1 MTTVTMPQLGET
13 VVEGTITKWLKQE
26 GDHVDQDEPLFE
38 ISTDKVDT
46 EVPSPAAG
54 TLTKIL
60 VQEGQT
66 VSVKTPIAE
75 IDGAGAAGG
84 EAAREEEAAEP
95 AVPPD
100 SAQQPAQPESVA
112 ATGEAP
118 PDSAQPPAAP
128 AAVAAPE
135 SSPQREAG
143 PGSAPPVAAPLPAA
157 PAASVAPSAP
167 GPGAQIA
174 DRGPRSQIISP
185 LVRRLAEENGV
196 DLSQVIG
203 TGTGGRITKND
214 VMAFAVSRET
224 AAPEAQPAAGP
235 TAPAPAPTAT
245 PAAPAPETVPE
256 PQVAPAPAATR
267 GGEEVVPMTVVRKTI
282 AEHMTRSLQVS
293 ARAWNMVEVDM
304 ERIARIRSAAKEAF
318 TAREGFN
325 LTYMPFLAR
334 AVVDALLANPL
345 VNSELRGEEIVVK
358 HYVNL
363 GIAVSYDQGL
373 IVPVVKGADGM
384 NLIGLAR
391 AVNDL
396 ATRARAHRLKPDEVH
411 EGTFTITN
419 PGPFG
424 SILSVPIINQP
435 QTGILAFDAVV
446 KRPVVIDDA
455 IAVRH
460 MVYVSMSWDHRV
472 IDGALAS
479 QFLARIKENMET
491 WDWTEDLGL

>member
-75 IDGAGAAGG
+75 IDGAGAPAGESAG
-84 EAAREEEAAEP
+84 AGAA
-95 AVPPD
+95 
-100 SAQQPAQPESVA
+100 
-112 ATGEAP
+112 

-128 AAVAAPE
+128 PAVTAPE
-135 SSPQREAG
+135 SSPERGAG
-143 PGSAPPVAAPLPAA
+143 PGSAPAPEAPTPERAPAPPVSAPPPAT
-157 PAASVAPSAP
+157 PAASVAPAAP
-167 GPGAQIA
+167 APAGQLA
-174 DRGPRSQIISP
+174 DQGPRSQIISP

-196 DLSQVIG
+196 DLSLVIG

-224 AAPEAQPAAGP
+224 AAPGLAAGP
-235 TAPAPAPTAT
+235 IAPAPAPGTT

-256 PQVAPAPAATR
+256 PQVAPAPAAAG
-267 GGEEVVPMTVVRKTI
+267 GGEEVVPMTVVRKAI

-304 ERIARIRSAAKEAF
+304 EKIARIRSAAKEAF

-345 VNSELRGEEIVVK
+345 VNSELRGEEIAVK

>member
-84 EAAREEEAAEP
+84 EAAREEEAAGAGP
-95 AVPPD
+95 PPD
-100 SAQQPAQPESVA
+100 SAQQPAQAESVA

-128 AAVAAPE
+128 PPVEPPE
-135 SSPQREAG
+135 TSPERGAG
-143 PGSAPPVAAPLPAA
+143 PGSAPPAAAPSRADSAAPAA
-157 PAASVAPSAP
+157 PAPA
-167 GPGAQIA
+167 GQIA

-224 AAPEAQPAAGP
+224 AAPEARPPAGP
-235 TAPAPAPTAT
+235 TAPAPAPAAT

-256 PQVAPAPAATR
+256 PQVTPAPAAAR

-345 VNSELRGEEIVVK
+345 VNSELRGEEIAVK

-384 NLIGLAR
+384 NLVGLAR

-396 ATRARAHRLKPDEVH
+396 ATRARAHRLKPDDVH

>member
-75 IDGAGAAGG
+75 IDGAGARAGESAG
-84 EAAREEEAAEP
+84 AGAA
-95 AVPPD
+95 PD
-100 SAQQPAQPESVA
+100 AAQQPAQPESVA
-112 ATGEAP
+112 ATGELP

-128 AAVAAPE
+128 PVVAPPAVAAPQ
-135 SSPQREAG
+135 SSPERGAE
-143 PGSAPPVAAPLPAA
+143 PGSSPPVTAARPAA

-167 GPGAQIA
+167 GPGAQIP

-224 AAPEAQPAAGP
+224 VAPRLAAGP
-235 TAPAPAPTAT
+235 TAPAPAPATT

-256 PQVAPAPAATR
+256 PQVAPAPAAAR
-267 GGEEVVPMTVVRKTI
+267 GGEEVVPMTVVRKAI

-491 WDWTEDLGL
+491 WDWNEDLGL

>member
-75 IDGAGAAGG
+75 IDGAGAPAGESAG
-84 EAAREEEAAEP
+84 AGAA
-95 AVPPD
+95 PD
-100 SAQQPAQPESVA
+100 SAQQPAPPQAPA
-112 ATGEAP
+112 ATGSE
-118 PDSAQPPAAP
+118 
-128 AAVAAPE
+128 
-135 SSPQREAG
+135 PQRGAG
-143 PGSAPPVAAPLPAA
+143 PGSAPAPAAPTPERAPAPPVAAPLPAA
-157 PAASVAPSAP
+157 PAPSVAPAAP
-167 GPGAQIA
+167 APAGQIA

-224 AAPEAQPAAGP
+224 AAPRLAAGP
-235 TAPAPAPTAT
+235 IAPAPAPATT

-256 PQVAPAPAATR
+256 PQVAPAPAAAR
-267 GGEEVVPMTVVRKTI
+267 GGEEVVPMTVVRKAI

-304 ERIARIRSAAKEAF
+304 EKIARIRSAAKEAF
-318 TAREGFN
+318 TDREGFN

-384 NLIGLAR
+384 NLIGMAR

-396 ATRARAHRLKPDEVH
+396 ATRARAHRLTPDEVH

-455 IAVRH
+455 IALRH

>member
-1 MTTVTMPQLGET
+1 
-13 VVEGTITKWLKQE
+13 
-26 GDHVDQDEPLFE
+26 
-38 ISTDKVDT
+38 
-46 EVPSPAAG
+46 
-54 TLTKIL
+54 
-60 VQEGQT
+60 
-66 VSVKTPIAE
+66 
-75 IDGAGAAGG
+75 
-84 EAAREEEAAEP
+84 
-95 AVPPD
+95 
-100 SAQQPAQPESVA
+100 
-112 ATGEAP
+112 
-118 PDSAQPPAAP
+118 
-128 AAVAAPE
+128 
-135 SSPQREAG
+135 
-143 PGSAPPVAAPLPAA
+143 
-157 PAASVAPSAP
+157 
-167 GPGAQIA
+167 
-174 DRGPRSQIISP
+174 
-185 LVRRLAEENGV
+185 
-196 DLSQVIG
+196 
-203 TGTGGRITKND
+203 
-214 VMAFAVSRET
+214 
-224 AAPEAQPAAGP
+224 
-235 TAPAPAPTAT
+235 
-245 PAAPAPETVPE
+245 
-256 PQVAPAPAATR
+256 
-267 GGEEVVPMTVVRKTI
+267 MTVVRKAI

-304 ERIARIRSAAKEAF
+304 EKIARIRSAAKEAF

-391 AVNDL
+391 AINDL
-396 ATRARAHRLKPDEVH
+396 ATRARAHQLKPDEVH

-460 MVYVSMSWDHRV
+460 MVYLSMSWDHRV

>member
-75 IDGAGAAGG
+75 IDGAGAPAGESAG
-84 EAAREEEAAEP
+84 AGAA
-95 AVPPD
+95 PD
-100 SAQQPAQPESVA
+100 SAQQSAPPQAPA
-112 ATGEAP
+112 ATGSEPQRGTGPGSAP
-118 PDSAQPPAAP
+118 APAAP
-128 AAVAAPE
+128 TPERAP
-135 SSPQREAG
+135 
-143 PGSAPPVAAPLPAA
+143 APPVAAPPPAV
-157 PAASVAPSAP
+157 PAASVAPAAP
-167 GPGAQIA
+167 APAGQLA
-174 DRGPRSQIISP
+174 DQGPRSQIISP

-224 AAPEAQPAAGP
+224 AAPGLAAGP
-235 TAPAPAPTAT
+235 IAPAPAPPPATT
-245 PAAPAPETVPE
+245 PAAPAPGTVPE
-256 PQVAPAPAATR
+256 PQVAPAPAAAR
-267 GGEEVVPMTVVRKTI
+267 GGEEVVPMTVIRKAI

-304 ERIARIRSAAKEAF
+304 EKIARIRSAAKEAF

-345 VNSELRGEEIVVK
+345 VNSELRGEEIAVK

-396 ATRARAHRLKPDEVH
+396 ATRARAHQLRPDEVH

>member
-1 MTTVTMPQLGET
+1 VAPEA
-13 VVEGTITKWLKQE
+13 
-26 GDHVDQDEPLFE
+26 
-38 ISTDKVDT
+38 
-46 EVPSPAAG
+46 PAA
-54 TLTKIL
+54 
-60 VQEGQT
+60 
-66 VSVKTPIAE
+66 
-75 IDGAGAAGG
+75 
-84 EAAREEEAAEP
+84 
-95 AVPPD
+95 
-100 SAQQPAQPESVA
+100 SAPTAS
-112 ATGEAP
+112 
-118 PDSAQPPAAP
+118 PPAAP
-128 AAVAAPE
+128 AAPA
-135 SSPQREAG
+135 Q
-143 PGSAPPVAAPLPAA
+143 LP
-157 PAASVAPSAP
+157 
-167 GPGAQIA
+167 
-174 DRGPRSQIISP
+174 DRGPGSQIISP

-214 VMAFAVSRET
+214 VLAFAASRET
-224 AAPEAQPAAGP
+224 AAPGAAAQATTPAA
-235 TAPAPAPTAT
+235 APAPSMV
-245 PAAPAPETVPE
+245 PAAPAPAAVPGLE
-256 PQVAPAPAATR
+256 LAPAPAVAG
-267 GGEEVVPMTVVRKTI
+267 GGEEIVPMTVVRKAI

-304 ERIARIRSAAKEAF
+304 ERIARLRSSAKEAF
-318 TAREGFN
+318 KAREGFN

-334 AVVDALLANPL
+334 AVVDALLAYPL
-345 VNSELRGEEIVVK
+345 VNSELRGEEVIVK

-391 AVNDL
+391 AINDL
-396 ATRARAHRLKPDEVH
+396 ATRARAHQLKPDEVH
-411 EGTFTITN
+411 GGTFTITN

-424 SILSVPIINQP
+424 SILSLPIINQP

-491 WDWTEDLGL
+491 WDWNEDLGL

>member
-13 VVEGTITKWLKQE
+13 VVEGTITKWLKHE

-54 TLTKIL
+54 TVTKIL

-75 IDGAGAAGG
+75 IDGAEAAGD
-84 EAAREEEAAEP
+84 EAAGAGAT
-95 AVPPD
+95 PD
-100 SAQQPAQPESVA
+100 SAREPAQASPA
-112 ATGEAP
+112 AP
-118 PDSAQPPAAP
+118 PQSQPQSGSGPGAAQAPTAPAPAPPAEATPAARAQPPG
-128 AAVAAPE
+128 PE
-135 SSPQREAG
+135 
-143 PGSAPPVAAPLPAA
+143 
-157 PAASVAPSAP
+157 
-167 GPGAQIA
+167 AQMP
-174 DRGPRSQIISP
+174 DRGSRSQIISP

-224 AAPEAQPAAGP
+224 AAPGARPTAGP
-235 TAPAPAPTAT
+235 TAPAPAPAAT
-245 PAAPAPETVPE
+245 PAAPAPETAPE
-256 PQVAPAPAATR
+256 PQVAPAPAAAR
-267 GGEEVVPMTVVRKTI
+267 GGEEVVPMTVVRKSI

-304 ERIARIRSAAKEAF
+304 EKIARIRSAAKESF

-345 VNSELRGEEIVVK
+345 VNSELRGEEIVVR

-424 SILSVPIINQP
+424 SILSLPIINQP

>member
-75 IDGAGAAGG
+75 IDGAGAPAGESAG
-84 EAAREEEAAEP
+84 AGAA
-95 AVPPD
+95 PD
-100 SAQQPAQPESVA
+100 SAQQPAPPQAPA
-112 ATGEAP
+112 ATGSE
-118 PDSAQPPAAP
+118 
-128 AAVAAPE
+128 
-135 SSPQREAG
+135 PQRGAG
-143 PGSAPPVAAPLPAA
+143 PGSAPAPAAPTPERAPAPPVAAPLPAA
-157 PAASVAPSAP
+157 PAPSVAPAAP
-167 GPGAQIA
+167 APAGQIA

-224 AAPEAQPAAGP
+224 AAPRLAAGP
-235 TAPAPAPTAT
+235 IARAPAPPPATT

-256 PQVAPAPAATR
+256 PQVAPAPAAAR
-267 GGEEVVPMTVVRKTI
+267 GGEEVVPMTVVRKAI

-304 ERIARIRSAAKEAF
+304 EKIARIRSAAKEAF

-373 IVPVVKGADGM
+373 IVPVVKGANGM
-384 NLIGLAR
+384 NLIGMAR

>member
-46 EVPSPAAG
+46 EVPSPAGG

-75 IDGAGAAGG
+75 IDGAGEATGAGPSPD
-84 EAAREEEAAEP
+84 AAREPAEP
-95 AVPPD
+95 ASV
-100 SAQQPAQPESVA
+100 AQPEAVQQRGAGPGSVP
-112 ATGEAP
+112 AP
-118 PDSAQPPAAP
+118 PAPARAPAASTPMPAAP
-128 AAVAAPE
+128 APSAAPM
-135 SSPQREAG
+135 
-143 PGSAPPVAAPLPAA
+143 
-157 PAASVAPSAP
+157 
-167 GPGAQIA
+167 

-224 AAPEAQPAAGP
+224 AAPRPAAGP
-235 TAPAPAPTAT
+235 TVPAPAPTAT
-245 PAAPAPETVPE
+245 PAAPAPGTAPE
-256 PQVAPAPAATR
+256 PQVAPAPAAAR
-267 GGEEVVPMTVVRKTI
+267 GGEEVVPMTVVRKAI
-282 AEHMTRSLQVS
+282 AEHMSRSLQVS

-318 TAREGFN
+318 AAREGFN

-345 VNSELRGEEIVVK
+345 VNGELRGEEIVVK

-384 NLIGLAR
+384 NLVGLAR

-491 WDWTEDLGL
+491 WDWNEDLGL

>member
-60 VQEGQT
+60 VPEGQT

-75 IDGAGAAGG
+75 INGAETATGEAAGAGA
-84 EAAREEEAAEP
+84 
-95 AVPPD
+95 PPD
-100 SAQQPAQPESVA
+100 SAREPAQPES
-112 ATGEAP
+112 ATEP
-118 PDSAQPPAAP
+118 EAAP
-128 AAVAAPE
+128 
-135 SSPQREAG
+135 QRGSG
-143 PGSAPPVAAPLPAA
+143 PGSAPAPAA
-157 PAASVAPSAP
+157 PAPATPARAPAASIPVAPAAAASAAP
-167 GPGAQIA
+167 I
-174 DRGPRSQIISP
+174 DRGGRSQIISP

-196 DLSQVIG
+196 ELSQVIG

-214 VMAFAVSRET
+214 VLAFAVSRET
-224 AAPEAQPAAGP
+224 AGPEERPSAA
-235 TAPAPAPTAT
+235 
-245 PAAPAPETVPE
+245 PAAPAAVPVTTPPAPTPAEVPE
-256 PQVAPAPAATR
+256 PQLAPPPAVAL
-267 GGEEVVPMTVVRKTI
+267 GGEEVVPMTVVRKAI

-304 ERIARIRSAAKEAF
+304 EKIARIRSAAKEAF

-391 AVNDL
+391 AINDL
-396 ATRARAHRLKPDEVH
+396 ATRARAHQLKPDEVH

-460 MVYVSMSWDHRV
+460 MVYLSMSWDHRV